1 MFFFNSNHSKV
12 TESMIIE
19 TETPIIKKNELV
31 IEKKK
36 IITKTGSGIFYKGTY
51 KNNTVSIK

>member
-36 IITKTGSGIFYKGTY
+36 NNY
-51 KNNTVSIK
+51 KNRKWNFL